1 MSTWRYLRSLA
12 WTFKWTLSLDIFVQ
26 AVLIAALEH
35 GFVLIIR
42 EIFDTM
48 TGDAR
53 TSLGVWTLCAVL
65 AGVVAFQMVLY
76 VGSVTLQFANQFMIG
91 ALLRRNVLA
100 HLMELSGM
108 RGLPASPGEAVTRF
122 RGDASSAGRF
132 YIWPKFIVTQL
143 LVSIVAIAIM
153 VSISPFVTLIGLLP
167 IILVYLVVHFARTR
181 IERTRKQ
188 SREAAG
194 DVTGFLGEMFGSAEA
209 IKVAGA
215 EDHVL
220 NEFDRVNAAR
230 KQATLRDT
238 LLTQTL
244 NAVFRNL
251 EGISVGAILIVA
263 GHAMLSGELTVGDL
277 VLFVFYLEQFS
288 WLSRGLGQVMTEY
301 RQLGVGLGRLDELMP
316 GAPPEKL
323 VERNPTHLFRKAP
336 DPAPVEKTE
345 ADRLESLEVSGL
357 TYLYPDSER
366 GVHEVDLSLRK
377 GSFTVIT
384 GRVGAGKSTLLRV
397 LLGSL
402 PLQGGRAALE
412 REAGRG
418 RERGPGAAAR
428 GLHVAGAA
436 SVQRGAA
443 GEYFAGTPRGRCGPA
458 GGRAFRRAG
467 RRHRRSGRRAGH
479 GGRAARGEAV
489 RGTAEEGGGGA
500 HVRPGAGTAG
510 LRRPVERSR
519 RGDRAGPCGSGW
531 RNGRTGRCWRSR
543 TGGRL
548 FVVPTI
554 LSCSRT
560 DGWRLRGSW
569 TSCWGRLP
577 RCRGCGRGTWG
588 AEESRKYCVGGGGLT
603 LAFTLTPVSSREQAL
618 ALSRQG
624 ESGSTLTRE

>member
-12 WTFKWTLSLDIFVQ
+12 WTFKWTLSLDVLVQ

-301 RQLGVGLGRLDELMP
+301 RQLGVGLGRLDDLMS

-323 VERNPTHLFRKAP
+323 VERNPTHLIRKAP
-336 DPAPVEKTE
+336 DPEPVVKTE

-357 TYLYPDSER
+357 TYLYPDSEL
-366 GVHEVDLSLRK
+366 GVRDVDLSLRK

-402 PLQGGRAALE
+402 PLQGGELRWNGRPVDDASEVLVPPRVAYTSQVPRLFSEELRGNILLGLREDGVDLPGAVRSAVLEGDIDDLEDGLDTVVGPRGVKLSGGQQRRA
-412 REAGRG
+412 
-418 RERGPGAAAR
+418 AAAR
-428 GLHVAGAA
+428 MFVREPELLVFDDLSSGLDVETERTLWERLAERSDRTVLAVSHRREAL
-436 SVQRGAA
+436 
-443 GEYFAGTPRGRCGPA
+443 
-458 GGRAFRRAG
+458 RRADHIIVLKDG
-467 RRHRRSGRRAGH
+467 HVEAEGQLDELLGTSGEMQRLWAGD
-479 GGRAARGEAV
+479 
-489 RGTAEEGGGGA
+489 
-500 HVRPGAGTAG
+500 
-510 LRRPVERSR
+510 VE
-519 RGDRAGPCGSGW
+519 
-531 RNGRTGRCWRSR
+531 
-543 TGGRL
+543 
-548 FVVPTI
+548 
-554 LSCSRT
+554 
-560 DGWRLRGSW
+560 
-569 TSCWGRLP
+569 
-577 RCRGCGRGTWG
+577 
-588 AEESRKYCVGGGGLT
+588 
-603 LAFTLTPVSSREQAL
+603 
-618 ALSRQG
+618 
-624 ESGSTLTRE
+624 